1 MEEPSPA
8 GVAVLAFYYE
18 TQRNGLVTDMES
30 QCKTHCLT
38 PFREVWLTAC
48 RCVQRL
54 AAEAAYLQY
63 HISPIHASPAQRCRV
78 YFYRPVWKG
87 GKKGKENLLSLP

>member
-38 PFREVWLTAC
+38 PLSGSVANRLPLFAAPCRPKTA
-48 RCVQRL
+48 
-54 AAEAAYLQY
+54 Y
-63 HISPIHASPAQRCRV
+63 PI
-78 YFYRPVWKG
+78 
-87 GKKGKENLLSLP
+87 

>member
-48 RCVQRL
+48 RCLQRL
-54 AAEAAYLQY
+54 AAIRQHIQY
-63 HISPIHASPAQRCRV
+63 MHISTHRASYVLRDV
-78 YFYRPVWKG
+78 SFLFKIVI
-87 GKKGKENLLSLP
+87 SV

>member
-38 PFREVWLTAC
+38 PFREVWPTTGSVANHGPLHFC
-48 RCVQRL
+48 
-54 AAEAAYLQY
+54 AA
-63 HISPIHASPAQRCRV
+63 
-78 YFYRPVWKG
+78 
-87 GKKGKENLLSLP
+87 LL

>member
-38 PFREVWLTAC
+38 PFREVWPTAC

-54 AAEAAYLQY
+54 PPMGAAQNS
-63 HISPIHASPAQRCRV
+63 IP
-78 YFYRPVWKG
+78 
-87 GKKGKENLLSLP
+87 

>member
-8 GVAVLAFYYE
+8 RVAVLAFYYQ

-38 PFREVWLTAC
+38 PFREVWPTAC

-63 HISPIHASPAQRCRV
+63 PISTRRASLRRV
-78 YFYRPVWKG
+78 FSCG
-87 GKKGKENLLSLP
+87 

>member
-54 AAEAAYLQY
+54 ATEAAFLEY
-63 HISPIHASPAQRCRV
+63 HISPIHTSPAQRCRV
-78 YFYRPVWKG
+78 YFYRPI
-87 GKKGKENLLSLP
+87 

>member
-8 GVAVLAFYYE
+8 RVAVLAFYYQ

-38 PFREVWLTAC
+38 PFREVWPTAC

-63 HISPIHASPAQRCRV
+63 HISTRRASPVRAVACLFV
-78 YFYRPVWKG
+78 Y
-87 GKKGKENLLSLP
+87 

>member
-30 QCKTHCLT
+30 QCKTHCLI
-38 PFREVWLTAC
+38 PFREVWPTT
-48 RCVQRL
+48 V
-54 AAEAAYLQY
+54 
-63 HISPIHASPAQRCRV
+63 
-78 YFYRPVWKG
+78 
-87 GKKGKENLLSLP
+87 

>member
-48 RCVQRL
+48 RCLQRL
-54 AAEAAYLQY
+54 AALRRHIQYSIFRHIVQVMFCVMCLFYL
-63 HISPIHASPAQRCRV
+63 
-78 YFYRPVWKG
+78 K
-87 GKKGKENLLSLP
+87 

>member
-8 GVAVLAFYYE
+8 RVAVLAFYYQ

-38 PFREVWLTAC
+38 PFREVWPTAC

-54 AAEAAYLQY
+54 
-63 HISPIHASPAQRCRV
+63 P
-78 YFYRPVWKG
+78 PV
-87 GKKGKENLLSLP
+87 

>member
-38 PFREVWLTAC
+38 PFREVWPTTAPCIFARLCYNRLTT
-48 RCVQRL
+48 V
-54 AAEAAYLQY
+54 E
-63 HISPIHASPAQRCRV
+63 V
-78 YFYRPVWKG
+78 YAFGP
-87 GKKGKENLLSLP
+87 LLPERN

>member
-38 PFREVWLTAC
+38 PLSGSVANHCPLHFC
-48 RCVQRL
+48 
-54 AAEAAYLQY
+54 AA
-63 HISPIHASPAQRCRV
+63 
-78 YFYRPVWKG
+78 
-87 GKKGKENLLSLP
+87 LL